1 MYLFYFFYLHYLY
14 QLNQIKIMNI
24 KYLNW
29 KNLVSFTTMSYLTL
43 ISCTNNISE
52 NLGKKELEEKAQQW
66 QKDVSEYMELTNWGP
81 CSLTIKDLL
90 ERKAPHFEGLKE
102 MYHESLSMINESIN
116 KESDFTKKTKLIEQ
130 KNSLLKLLKSTVFLI
145 EELKNEE

>member
-1 MYLFYFFYLHYLY
+1 
-14 QLNQIKIMNI
+14 MNI
-24 KYLNW
+24 KYINCNKLAR
-29 KNLVSFTTMSYLTL
+29 FATMSYLTL
-43 ISCTNNISE
+43 VSCTNNVSE

-90 ERKAPHFEGLKE
+90 NRKAPHFEGLKE
-102 MYHESLSMINESIN
+102 MYDKSLIMIDESIN
-116 KESDFTKKTKLIEQ
+116 KESDFTKKKKLIEQ
-130 KNSLLKLLKSTVFLI
+130 KNSLLKLLKSTVLLI